1 MINTI
6 TMAIIKQA
14 KDGETIR
21 NLAKR
26 IGFAYSAV
34 YRWMTV
40 LEEYEVIH
48 IIRKGNKNIIK
59 INKNQIYNK
68 CRELSK
74 SIEVVEKDKIFWKI
88 MKKIT
93 LGIRFVQ
100 STAVVI
106 WTQGSYITGD
116 FSDRVYFL
124 EVIEKDVDKVE
135 EILKRQN
142 IAYTKNTISEERPLV
157 CIMPKRAF
165 AVKKKDGLPVMPLQ
179 ELVAWCK
186 KLYLESVLEQL
197 DEVYHIGIKARYA
210 EIKTNK

>member
-1 MINTI
+1 MINAI

-21 NLAKR
+21 NLTKR

-34 YRWMTV
+34 YRWMMV

-48 IIRKGNKNIIK
+48 IIRKGNKNVIK

-93 LGIRFVQ
+93 LGVRFVQ

-116 FSDRVYFL
+116 FSDRIYFL
-124 EVIEKDVDKVE
+124 EVVEKDVGKVE
-135 EILKRQN
+135 GILKEHD
-142 IAYTKNTISEERPLV
+142 IAYTKNTIPEERPLV

-165 AVKKKDGLPVMPLQ
+165 AVKKKGGLPVMPLQ

-186 KLYLESVLEQL
+186 RLYLDSILEQL